1 MSVELNFDAL
11 EKAFPKMTEEETE
24 IITAVHPLLDGDS
37 FSKGADLLGMPES
50 KFMSSLDRLF
60 IRFPALKQ
68 EVSGKGRSTKEETTT
83 PIWSGRDEKM
93 EEFAKTF
100 NLDPME
106 YEFIKLVHP
115 IFDVDM
121 TREQACET
129 LGWSRPTGLRIW
141 KSLLKRFPELE
152 ESMEKWV
159 NPEGVSRHRLENPM
173 KFADLDDP
181 FFGEDK
187 IVRTF

>member
-1 MSVELNFDAL
+1 MSVELNFDEL
-11 EKAFPKMTEEETE
+11 EKAFSKMTEEETE
-24 IITAVHPLLDGDS
+24 IITAVHPLLDGGS
-37 FSKGADLLGMPES
+37 LSGGADLLGMSES
-50 KFMSSLDRLF
+50 KFMNCLDRLF
-60 IRFPALKQ
+60 IRFPALKR
-68 EVSGKGRSTKEETTT
+68 EVMGKGRRKKEETTS
-83 PIWSGRDEKM
+83 PVWSGRDKKM

-100 NLDPME
+100 DLDPME

-129 LGWSRPTGLRIW
+129 LGWSRTAGKRIW
-141 KSLLKRFPELE
+141 NSLLERFPELGG
-152 ESMEKWV
+152 SMEKWV
-159 NPEGVSRHRLENPM
+159 NPEGVSRHSLENPM

-187 IVRTF
+187 IVRKF

>member
-1 MSVELNFDAL
+1 MSVELSFNEL
-11 EKAFPKMTEEETE
+11 EKAFPKMTEDEME
-24 IITAVHPLLDGDS
+24 IITAVHPLLDGNS

-50 KFMSSLDRLF
+50 KFMNRLSRLF
-60 IRFPALKQ
+60 IRFPALRR
-68 EVSGKGRSTKEETTT
+68 EVLGKGRRKREKTIA
-83 PIWSGRDEKM
+83 PVWSGRDEKM

-100 NLDPME
+100 DLDPME

-129 LGWSRPTGLRIW
+129 LGWSIPTGIRIW

-152 ESMEKWV
+152 DSTEKWV
-159 NPEGVSRHRLENPM
+159 NPEGVSRYSLENPM
-173 KFADLDDP
+173 RFADLDDP
-181 FFGEDK
+181 YFSEDK
-187 IVRTF
+187 IVRKF